1 MLRPNINQCKEQIS
15 VLKTIINKYQEKSLM
30 NAQNKK
36 KKNAE
41 NNH

>member
-15 VLKTIINKYQEKSLM
+15 MLKTIINKYQEKSLM

-36 KKNAE
+36 MNAE